1 MLSVVMLNID
11 MLIVVMLNVDMLSV
25 MVPRESANKLQAKRS
40 FSQKKFFILA
50 DGGKVCQPVCF
61 NLTSKR
67 DILFC
72 DILML
77 FCYSKEHIFKLRN

>member
-11 MLIVVMLNVDMLSV
+11 MLSVVMLNVDMLSV

-50 DGGKVCQPVCF
+50 DGGKSMSARLFQLNF
-61 NLTSKR
+61 QTRHL
-67 DILFC
+67 IL
-72 DILML
+72 
-77 FCYSKEHIFKLRN
+77 